1 MLAMAFAGACGVI
14 ATGCTVGPDFRAPSP
29 PTDGSYLP
37 AASNARAAGAA
48 PALVQRASIEHDW
61 YTIYANRALD
71 DLVER
76 ALAANPTRAA
86 AEQRVAAAREAVN
99 VVYGG
104 RYPNLEAGAGL
115 SRSRA
120 SGLSFGATDPLFVNT
135 FNLYQAQLT
144 AAYNLDIFGEL
155 TRRIENAQALAA
167 LAYDRQ
173 LAAEATLVT
182 NVVATAFAEAGART
196 TRTALQAIA
205 ARQRSS
211 VALIQDQE
219 RLGSALK
226 NDVLRAQARLAATE
240 ALIPDYD
247 QQIAVARHRLA
258 ILTGVTPAQYAGPR
272 FTLDDFTLPATLP
285 LTLPS
290 ALVVQR
296 PDIRAA
302 RDLLHAASAQVGV
315 ATAEML
321 PKLQLTAGYSRSA
334 LKPNAFGG
342 PLAEMFSVGAGLTA
356 PLFEGGKLRAQKRQA
371 QAEYKAATQDYRAT
385 VLNAF
390 DEVANA
396 LRALDNDAARL
407 AARQRGRAAAEASA
421 RLIDLQF
428 RAGSADLL
436 SSYLAQI
443 ELTQAEIGYA
453 SARLTQLADSALLM
467 RALGGG
473 RHPAAGTPPPS
484 EIPTPAQRP

>member
-1 MLAMAFAGACGVI
+1 MALAGAFGLA
-14 ATGCTVGPDFRAPSP
+14 ATSCTVGPDFHP
-29 PTDGSYLP
+29 P
-37 AASNARAAGAA
+37 AAPNDTGYLATHVSTNGTTT
-48 PALVQRASIEHDW
+48 PALAQQPAIRHDW
-61 YTIYANRALD
+61 YALYD
-71 DLVER
+71 NAALNHLVGQ

-86 AEQRVAAAREAVN
+86 AEQRVAAAREVVN

-104 RYPNLEAGAGL
+104 RYPSLGAGAGIK
-115 SRSRA
+115 RSRA

-144 AAYNLDIFGEL
+144 AAYDLDIFGEL

-167 LAYDRQ
+167 LAHDRQ
-173 LAAEATLVT
+173 LDAEATLVA
-182 NVVATAFAEAGART
+182 NIVATAFAEGGART
-196 TRTALQAIA
+196 TRTALETIA
-205 ARQRSS
+205 ARQRST
-211 VALIQDQE
+211 VALIEDQE
-219 RLGSALK
+219 RLGAALET
-226 NDVLRAQARLAATE
+226 DVLRARGQLADTE

-272 FTLDDFTLPATLP
+272 FTLDAFTLPATLP

-290 ALVVQR
+290 QLVAQR

-334 LKPNAFGG
+334 LRPNAFGG
-342 PLAEMFSVGAGLTA
+342 PLAEMYNVGAGLAA
-356 PLFEGGKLRAQKRQA
+356 PLFEGGRLRAQKRQA
-371 QAEYKAATQDYRAT
+371 QAEYRAAAQDYRAT
-385 VLNAF
+385 VLTAF
-390 DEVANA
+390 DEVADA
-396 LRALDNDAARL
+396 LRALDNDAVRR
-407 AARQRGRAAAEASA
+407 AARQRSRAAAQASA

-453 SARLTQLADSALLM
+453 ASRLSQLADSALLM

-473 RHPAAGTPPPS
+473 RLPAASVDALPDTPS
-484 EIPTPAQRP
+484 PARNP